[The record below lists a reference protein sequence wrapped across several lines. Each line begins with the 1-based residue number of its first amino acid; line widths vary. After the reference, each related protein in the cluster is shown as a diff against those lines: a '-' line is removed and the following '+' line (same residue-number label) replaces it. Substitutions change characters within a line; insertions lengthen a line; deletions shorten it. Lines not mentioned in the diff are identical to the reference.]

1 MGQGGSWEQRNC
13 LQTPAWANAPGK
25 RYLRRVLVQCAL
37 AARQTPTFLGCTFR
51 RLEVRLGMKKAAVAV
66 AHKLLVIVYHLLSE
80 GTVYDE
86 QRYAHLQSKQE
97 ERRRVP
103 SRRLRAWAIMSP

>member
-1 MGQGGSWEQRNC
+1 M
-13 LQTPAWANAPGK
+13 LANAGMGE
-25 RYLRRVLVQCAL
+25 R
-37 AARQTPTFLGCTFR
+37 ARQALLAPRVGTVCPGGAPNADISGVHVSA
-51 RLEVRLGMKKAAVAV
+51 LEVRLGRKKAAVAV